1 MPRGGPEGAGGRP
14 LPQGLCPRSNR
25 ECHAGSMCFRDLR
38 AHREGQGPRGD
49 WKARHFQGGGGLGR
63 LIYNPQ
69 QGGPGRC
76 MRALFQEGGG
86 LSSSTGLW

>member
-14 LPQGLCPRSNR
+14 LPQGPRPRSDR

-76 MRALFQEGGG
+76 TRALFQEGGG
-86 LSSSTGLW
+86 LSSSMGLW